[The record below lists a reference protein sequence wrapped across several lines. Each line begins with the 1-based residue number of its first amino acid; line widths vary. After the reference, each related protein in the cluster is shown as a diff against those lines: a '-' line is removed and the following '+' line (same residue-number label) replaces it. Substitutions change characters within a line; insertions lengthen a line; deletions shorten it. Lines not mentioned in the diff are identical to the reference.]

1 MEKEEFEI
9 VIKVLSEKIRDLEI
23 TNSVLRW
30 RVEESEK
37 KEKELEKK
45 LMEKTEGAKDEISH

>member
-30 RVEESEK
+30 KVEEFEK
-37 KEKELEKK
+37 KEKEREKK
-45 LMEKTEGAKDEISH
+45 LMKKTEGAKDEI

>member
-30 RVEESEK
+30 RVEEFEK
-37 KEKELEKK
+37 KEKEQEKQ
-45 LMEKTEGAKDEISH
+45 LMKKTEGAKDEI